1 MTESLHKKVSITC
14 ASKVGKKVPLDWNCI
29 NRAQRGQAASALPR
43 SCSAKCRSFEAD
55 CSDSDLTVTGA
66 NTDEQRETCT
76 LRNMLSFTGVLGHA
90 RTSAKL
96 SRRFRMA
103 EVRGSSPLGSTPKI
117 CLFAGK
123 TQEREEG
130 RENNQPSLTPTCHQR
145 N

>member
-76 LRNMLSFTGVLGHA
+76 LRNMLIYRSFGTCANICEIVA
-90 RTSAKL
+90 PL
-96 SRRFRMA
+96 SHGGGWGFKYPRVHF
-103 EVRGSSPLGSTPKI
+103 
-117 CLFAGK
+117 
-123 TQEREEG
+123 
-130 RENNQPSLTPTCHQR
+130 
-145 N
+145 